1 MGIMSPVTSLVSF
14 NNETGL
20 ATFSGLSINEI
31 GMYRLT
37 VNTYTTDAVYNLT
50 CLSKAVEIRSPGEE
64 FATSVEG
71 LPPNYI
77 LYFMGDPSLVDFETV
92 LANTYNY
99 MLDYGVKASEMEVTV
114 ATDGNIG
121 IYVTFWSN
129 DDSVQL
135 KADLDNVNTTLEAD
149 PNVTFIYASINDR
162 EQGVKPTTTTTTTTQ
177 APTNKHCLKRQ
188 ECLEQCKDGDQK
200 CADRCQ
206 DKFAQQCEYSN
217 PKPFGKN
224 PAEKTKTAN
233 APKEKAPKAPKAES

>member
-1 MGIMSPVTSLVSF
+1 MTPVTASVSF
-14 NNETGL
+14 DNDTGL
-20 ATFSGLSINEI
+20 ATFSGLSINET
-31 GMYRLT
+31 GMYRLA
-37 VNTYTTDAVYNLT
+37 VNTYTTDAAYNLT
-50 CLSKAVEIRSPGEE
+50 CLSKAVEIRNPGEE

-121 IYVTFWSN
+121 IYVTFWS
-129 DDSVQL
+129 DYDSVQL
-135 KADLDNVNTTLEAD
+135 KADLDNVNTKLEAD

-162 EQGVKPTTTTTTTTQ
+162 EQGNKPTTTTTTTQQT
-177 APTNKHCLKRQ
+177 PTNKHCLKRQ

-200 CADRCQ
+200 CADRCEE
-206 DKFAQQCEYSN
+206 KFSQQCENSN

-224 PAEKTKTAN
+224 PGEKSPEEKPT
-233 APKEKAPKAPKAES
+233 KAPKPRKLNLKVF